1 MQVIIQKIMK
11 RAITIDKDQR
21 LSSVVKYF
29 DKNGISRAPVI
40 EKKRLVGMITER
52 DVIEKIGSPS
62 GGLKASS
69 YHVSSCMTHNPIS
82 VIPTQDVSYAIDIFT
97 KEHFSGLP
105 VMNKDIHIITKT
117 DILAHLDVDGVVAE
131 VMKTKV
137 FTLRKED
144 RVIHARKIF
153 LEEDPPLIPIVE
165 EEMCGIITKRD
176 VLFGLYK
183 FRDLVDKHQESIVRN
198 YTVEKIMSPQPV
210 TTTPYTQL
218 SEVKKIL
225 VQNDFN
231 ALPVINYD
239 GKITGFVGKDEMMQK
254 VMIT

>member
-29 DKNGISRAPVI
+29 DKNGISRAPVL

-52 DVIEKIGSPS
+52 DIIEKIGSPS

-210 TTTPYTQL
+210 TTTPHTQL

>member
-1 MQVIIQKIMK
+1 VIIQKIMK

-29 DKNGISRAPVI
+29 DKNGISRTPVL

-69 YHVSSCMTHNPIS
+69 YYVSSCMTHNPIS

-117 DILAHLDVDGVVAE
+117 DILAHMDVDGVVAE

-137 FTLRKED
+137 FALRKED

-153 LEEDPPLIPIVE
+153 LEEDPPLIPIIE
-165 EEMCGIITKRD
+165 EGICGIITKRD

-210 TTTPYTQL
+210 TTTPHTPL

-239 GKITGFVGKDEMMQK
+239 GKITGFVGKDEMMKK
-254 VMIT
+254 VRII

>member
-1 MQVIIQKIMK
+1 MYVIIQTIMK

-29 DKNGISRAPVI
+29 DKNRISRAPVL
-40 EKKRLVGMITER
+40 ENKKLVGMITER
-52 DVIEKIGSPS
+52 DIIEKIGSPS

-69 YHVSSCMTHNPIS
+69 YYVSSCMTHNPIS
-82 VIPTQDVSYAIDIFT
+82 VMPTHDVSHAIDIFT
-97 KEHFSGLP
+97 REHFSGLP
-105 VMNKDIHIITKT
+105 VINKEIHIITKT
-117 DILAHLDVDGVVAE
+117 DILAHLEVDGVVAE
-131 VMKTKV
+131 VMKRNV

-144 RVIHARKIF
+144 RVIHARRIF

-165 EEMCGIITKRD
+165 EDICGIITKRD

-198 YTVEKIMSPQPV
+198 YTVEKIMSQQPM
-210 TTTPYTQL
+210 TTTPNTPL

-239 GKITGFVGKDEMMQK
+239 EKITGFVGKDEMMQK
-254 VMIT
+254 IRII

>member
-29 DKNGISRAPVI
+29 DKNGISRAPVL

-52 DVIEKIGSPS
+52 DVIEKIGTPS

-165 EEMCGIITKRD
+165 EEMCGIIIKRD

-210 TTTPYTQL
+210 TTTPHTPL

-254 VMIT
+254 VRIT